1 MSSPTVSEPA
11 PGEAGGGERR
21 STLFA
26 QFVLQQVHLA
36 MLLLGKTP
44 HPQTGRTMR
53 DLDGAGLLI
62 DQLEML
68 EAKTRGN
75 LDREEEQLL
84 KQSLMSL
91 RLAFVE
97 AVESPASEPSSPAAG
112 PAAPAGPAEGQ
123 TASAPETASAS
134 EAESKKKFSKKY

>member
-1 MSSPTVSEPA
+1 MSNSTDSEPVA
-11 PGEAGGGERR
+11 GEASGEEGR
-21 STLFA
+21 SRLFA

-53 DLDGAGLLI
+53 DLDGARLLI

-91 RLAFVE
+91 RLMFVE
-97 AVESPASEPSSPAAG
+97 AVESPASEPPPAAG
-112 PAAPAGPAEGQ
+112 QAAPAGPAEGR
-123 TASAPETASAS
+123 AAPAPETGAAE
-134 EAESKKKFSKKY
+134 EAEPKKKFSKKY